1 MSNII
6 EKIKHFHLK
15 MYIYSTIKSF
25 DSGISIY
32 ELALHCP
39 NKSKSEDV
47 AHCLEELIKENR
59 IKYEGGLLKC
69 ILEV

>member
-15 MYIYSTIKSF
+15 MYIYFTIKSF

-39 NKSKSEDV
+39 NNSKSENIV
-47 AHCLEELIKENR
+47 RCLEELIKENR
-59 IKYEGGLLKC
+59 IKYEGGIIKC
-69 ILEV
+69 